1 MSDTSIDIA
10 NLGWKA
16 ATDLTGKTVVITGIA
31 SGIARA
37 TAIQFARAGATVLGG
52 DRNVAGAEETVAMI
66 KAEGGKAQAFP
77 LDLAQR
83 DTIDAF
89 VDAVRKAAND
99 QIDIFANVAGWDKVE
114 PFMNNT
120 PELWDTLI
128 NINYLG
134 PVRLIHRLLPAMIER
149 RKGKIITVASDAGR
163 VGSTGETFYSG
174 TKGAVIAFT
183 KGLAREMAR
192 YNINCNV
199 ICPGPT
205 DTPLFGELDN
215 PKLMDALTKAI
226 PFRRLAKPMEI
237 AHSIVYMA
245 TPATD
250 FITGQ
255 VLSISGGLT
264 MHG

>member
-1 MSDTSIDIA
+1 MSDPTLDIA
-10 NLGWKA
+10 NLSWKDA
-16 ATDLTGKTVVITGIA
+16 ISLAGKNVVITGIA
-31 SGIARA
+31 SGIAKA
-37 TAIQFARAGATVLGG
+37 AAIQFARAGATVYGG
-52 DRNVAGAEETVAMI
+52 DRNLAGAEATIAAI
-66 KAEGGKAQAFP
+66 KAEGGKGQAFQM
-77 LDLAQR
+77 DFTQR

-89 VDAVRKAAND
+89 AAAVLKATNE
-99 QIDIFANVAGWDKVE
+99 QIDVFANIAGWDKVE

-128 NINYLG
+128 NINYVG
-134 PVRLIHRLLPAMIER
+134 PVRLIHRLLPAMIA
-149 RKGKIITVASDAGR
+149 RKQGKIITTASDAGR

-174 TKGAVIAFT
+174 TKGAIIAFT

-215 PKLMDALTKAI
+215 PKLMEALTKAI

-237 AHSIVYMA
+237 AHSIVFMA

>member
-1 MSDTSIDIA
+1 MSHDIE
-10 NLGWKA
+10 NLAWKDA
-16 ATDLTGKTVVITGIA
+16 ISLAGKNVIITGIA
-31 SGIARA
+31 SGIAKA
-37 TAIQFARAGATVLGG
+37 AAVQFSRAGAAVFGG
-52 DRNVAGAEETVAMI
+52 DRNLEGAEATAAAI
-66 KAEGGKAQAFP
+66 RAEGGKAQAFP
-77 LDLAQR
+77 LDFMKR

-89 VDAVRKAAND
+89 VDAVKAATGG
-99 QIDIFANVAGWDKVE
+99 QIDIVANIAGWDKVE
-114 PFMNNT
+114 PFLNNT

-134 PVRLIHRLLPAMIER
+134 PVRMIHRLLPTMIER
-149 RKGKIITVASDAGR
+149 KQGKIITVASDAGR
-163 VGSTGETFYSG
+163 VGSMGETFYSG

-183 KGLAREMAR
+183 KGLARETAR
-192 YNINCNV
+192 HGINCNV

-205 DTPLFGELDN
+205 ETPLFGEIDN
-215 PKLMDALTKAI
+215 PKLAEALTKAI
-226 PFRRLAKPMEI
+226 PLRRLAKPMEI

-250 FITGQ
+250 FVTGQ